1 MFIHDKTMYTC
12 ADCGYETSRKV
23 NFVRH
28 RNRKNPCRKTTDGN
42 ESRSIENK
50 SCDLNVNG
58 KILKGYDQNQS
69 VYDKNPNVNGKNNSE
84 HQCNKCKKHF
94 SNRSNLIRHMHIC
107 KGVVE
112 SPLQCPIC
120 LKQFTSRHGKYQH
133 RKNVQCKAVIIEN
146 EENNQTNQQPQMI
159 NSNNNTVN
167 SNNTNINNIQ
177 NNNIQN
183 NNIHINAFGSEDL
196 SYLINDPGIIDRL
209 KQYGKAG
216 IYGLPKILDEVHF
229 KRPENGSII
238 KPEQF
243 GNTVLIRNEDN
254 EWEMREFED
263 VREDMIET
271 IIKYIRM
278 YNETKNKL
286 GITLS
291 EKKERNIIK
300 NIGYE
305 LMVLDGSI
313 PRDLF
318 HELEMD
324 EDNVEE
330 DENEIKKKT
339 RKFDKSTMHNIH
351 VRTHNGYK
359 REGTDYVKR

>member
-1 MFIHDKTMYTC
+1 MVYTC
-12 ADCGYETSRKV
+12 GDCGYETSRKV
-23 NFVRH
+23 NFARH
-28 RNRKNPCRKTTDGN
+28 RNRKNPCVKT
-42 ESRSIENK
+42 
-50 SCDLNVNG
+50 VNG
-58 KILKGYDQNQS
+58 NIVQIMSENANGSNLKETGSNLKGIGSNLKGIGSNLKEKILSCSK
-69 VYDKNPNVNGKNNSE
+69 
-84 HQCNKCKKHF
+84 CNKTLSCKKTLQSHE
-94 SNRSNLIRHMHIC
+94 IIC
-107 KGVVE
+107 KGIP
-112 SPLQCPIC
+112 SKICPIC
-120 LKQFTSRHGKYQH
+120 FKVFNTDQAKYYH
-133 RKNVQCKAVIIEN
+133 INNVKCKARVSESSLDQTSII
-146 EENNQTNQQPQMI
+146 
-159 NSNNNTVN
+159 NNNTTIGNQNYIQN
-167 SNNTNINNIQ
+167 SNIH
-177 NNNIQN
+177 NNIQN
-183 NNIHINAFGSEDL
+183 NNIHINAFGKEDL
-196 SYLINDPGIIDRL
+196 SYLTNDIGIIDRL

-254 EWEMREFED
+254 EWEIREFED

-271 IIKYIRM
+271 IIKYVRM
-278 YNETKNKL
+278 YNDTKNKL

-305 LMVLDGSI
+305 LMALDGSI

-351 VRTHNGYK
+351 VRTNNGYK
-359 REGTDYVKR
+359 KEGSDYVKR

>member
-1 MFIHDKTMYTC
+1 MVYTC
-12 ADCGYETSRKV
+12 GDCRYETSRKV

-28 RNRKNPCRKTTDGN
+28 RNRKNPCHNTITGVKIDNLVEKRDLQKGHDDLQKGHD
-42 ESRSIENK
+42 SFCSKCNK
-50 SCDLNVNG
+50 ELSSKYALKRHFLVCTGVNRLTCPTCF
-58 KILKGYDQNQS
+58 KCFSS
-69 VYDKNPNVNGKNNSE
+69 VSSKNN
-84 HQCNKCKKHF
+84 HLRTVKCKAPPPP
-94 SNRSNLIRHMHIC
+94 
-107 KGVVE
+107 E
-112 SPLQCPIC
+112 PSPLQSSA
-120 LKQFTSRHGKYQH
+120 LNQ
-133 RKNVQCKAVIIEN
+133 VI
-146 EENNQTNQQPQMI
+146 NNTVTTTNC
-159 NSNNNTVN
+159 NNNT
-167 SNNTNINNIQ
+167 
-177 NNNIQN
+177 NIQN
-183 NNIHINAFGSEDL
+183 NNIHINAFGSEDMG
-196 SYLINDPGIIDRL
+196 YLINDPGIIERL

-238 KPEQF
+238 KPDQF
-243 GNTVLIRNEDN
+243 GNTVLIKNEDN
-254 EWEMREFED
+254 EWEIREFED

-271 IIKYIRM
+271 IIKYVRM
-278 YNETKNKL
+278 YNDTKNKL

-291 EKKERNIIK
+291 EKKERSIIK

-305 LMVLDGSI
+305 LMALDGSI

-351 VRTHNGYK
+351 VRTYNGYK
-359 REGTDYVKR
+359 KEGSDYVKR